1 MKYITKYKSPNYNL
15 RNNSKIQLIIIHY
28 TALKNTLDAIS
39 YLCDKDKKVSSH
51 YLISQ
56 NGTVYSLVN
65 DKFRAWHAGKAFWQ
79 GIIDINSVSIGIEL
93 DYNPRGKN
101 NKYSLKMIKSLKK
114 LILKLQKNY
123 KINRNNILGHSD
135 IAPFR
140 KKDPG
145 KHFPWQSLSSSNL
158 VMSLKNLKKN
168 EIKIMEKWFNRN
180 NLKSKK
186 QKTILAL
193 SLIGYDTR
201 KVYKNDKLYK
211 KLVSAYRIRYLKRE
225 IKIKNKSIYNHL
237 IKHLFNYILTEN

>member
-28 TALKNTLDAIS
+28 TALKNTFDAIS
-39 YLCDKDKKVSSH
+39 YLCNKQKKVSSH

-56 NGTVYSLVN
+56 NGTIYNLVK
-65 DKFRAWHAGKAFWQ
+65 DKFRAWHAGQAFWQ
-79 GIIDINSVSIGIEL
+79 EIIDINSVSIGIEL

-101 NKYSLKMIKSLKK
+101 NIYSLKMINSLKK
-114 LILKLQKNY
+114 LIIKLQKNY
-123 KINRNNILGHSD
+123 KINKNNILAHSD

-145 KHFPWQSLSSSNL
+145 KHFPWQLLSSSKL
-158 VMSLKNLKKN
+158 VISLKNVKKN
-168 EIKIMEKWFNRN
+168 EIRIMEKWFNNN

-193 SLIGYDTR
+193 SMIGYDTR
-201 KVYKNDKLYK
+201 EVYKNDKLYN
-211 KLVSAYRIRYLKRE
+211 KLIKAYRIRYLNSVDATN
-225 IKIKNKSIYNHL
+225 NKSIYNTL
-237 IKHLFNYILTEN
+237 IKHLFKFLLTKN

>member
-1 MKYITKYKSPNYNL
+1 MKYITKYKSPNYNS

-28 TALKNTLDAIS
+28 TALKNTLDAVS
-39 YLCDKDKKVSSH
+39 CLCKREKKVSSH

-56 NGTVYSLVN
+56 NGTVYNLVD
-65 DKFRAWHAGKAFWQ
+65 DKFRAWHAGQAFWQ
-79 GIIDINSVSIGIEL
+79 GITDINSVSIGIEL
-93 DYNPRGKN
+93 DYSPSGKN
-101 NKYSLKMIKSLKK
+101 NKFSSKMINSLKK

-123 KINRNNILGHSD
+123 KINKKNILAHSD

-158 VMSLKNLKKN
+158 VMSLKNIKKN
-168 EIKIMEKWFNRN
+168 EIKIMEKWFNNN
-180 NLKSKK
+180 NLKLKK

-201 KVYKNDKLYK
+201 EVYKNDKLYN
-211 KLVSAYRIRYLKRE
+211 KLITAYRIRYLNSEE
-225 IKIKNKSIYNHL
+225 IIKNKSIYDTL
-237 IKHLFNYILTEN
+237 IRHLFNFLLTKN